1 MSANEQSE
9 LNSPGRLKNG
19 YGEKL
24 KRMIM
29 KMKIKIN
36 GIEKE
41 IPENTTISEL
51 LSSLNILDKTMA
63 VAVNMKIVKKDN
75 WKNYKLQDGDKI
87 EALNFV
93 GGG

>member
-1 MSANEQSE
+1 MRNI
-9 LNSPGRLKNG
+9 KV
-19 YGEKL
+19 
-24 KRMIM
+24 
-29 KMKIKIN
+29 KIN

-41 IPENTTISEL
+41 IPQNTTIKDL
-51 LSSLNILDKTMA
+51 LSYLGVLDKTMA

-75 WKNYKLQDGDKI
+75 WDNFILNDGDKI

>member
-1 MSANEQSE
+1 
-9 LNSPGRLKNG
+9 
-19 YGEKL
+19 
-24 KRMIM
+24 
-29 KMKIKIN
+29 MKIKIN

-41 IPENTTISEL
+41 VKENITIKEL
-51 LSSLNILDKTMA
+51 LEELKILEKTMA

-75 WKNYKLQDGDKI
+75 WDKYHLKENDKV